1 VVAAAR
7 ARALAP
13 LAAALFAPDGSTDAA
28 GLALL
33 VAARCVPAVL
43 AAGGFAAAAVVR
55 AAAGDAGQRDDLLD
69 VARGLLAGRAAAR
82 GRAQPA
88 RDRVPRGRGPVRLW
102 RNNTGA
108 LVDQQGRFVRF
119 GLCKGSSDLIG
130 LRALE
135 ITPEL
140 VGQRIAQFIALEVK
154 TAQGV
159 LSPEQRAFLRLVK
172 QLGGVAAICRSVEEA
187 EQLLDTPRQMLLGR

>member
-1 VVAAAR
+1 MASSTSEHEIQQR
-7 ARALAP
+7 IRLA
-13 LAAALFAPDGSTDAA
+13 
-28 GLALL
+28 
-33 VAARCVPAVL
+33 C
-43 AAGGFAAAAVVR
+43 
-55 AAAGDAGQRDDLLD
+55 
-69 VARGLLAGRAAAR
+69 
-82 GRAQPA
+82 
-88 RDRVPRGRGPVRLW
+88 GRGPVRLW

-159 LSPEQRAFLRLVK
+159 LSPEQRAFLRLVQ
-172 QLGGVAAICRSVEEA
+172 QLGGVAAVCRSVEEA